1 MAKAQK
7 NPSPD
12 SVIMNIINRNMLTPN
27 ICMLIINNTATLAVK
42 SQGIKEPMSIKVT
55 TKIAVMVKL
64 SKKYSAL
71 Q

>member
-1 MAKAQK
+1 
-7 NPSPD
+7 
-12 SVIMNIINRNMLTPN
+12 MLTPN